1 MPEELALIRLPQV
14 KRLTGLG
21 RSSIYR
27 RIQEH
32 RFPAPVSLGGRA
44 VAWVEGEIRSWI
56 ERQIKAS
63 REVEA

>member
-1 MPEELALIRLPQV
+1 MPGDLALIRLPQV

-32 RFPAPVSLGGRA
+32 RFPPPVNLGGMA
-44 VAWVEGEIRSWI
+44 VAWVESEIQQWI
-56 ERQIKAS
+56 QDQIRAS
-63 REVEA
+63 RGAA